1 MVAASL
7 LQGPRH
13 QSRKQSASNVG
24 PVVVRG
30 RFVCPCWGVALYCCF
45 WMCGG
50 PARVNG
56 GDELSQLK
64 DVGPTRCSGK
74 MYQSND
80 LQTTSG
86 SDAC

>member
-56 GDELSQLK
+56 GPNVVLTAAKTVL
-64 DVGPTRCSGK
+64 TA
-74 MYQSND
+74 
-80 LQTTSG
+80 TSYH
-86 SDAC
+86 S